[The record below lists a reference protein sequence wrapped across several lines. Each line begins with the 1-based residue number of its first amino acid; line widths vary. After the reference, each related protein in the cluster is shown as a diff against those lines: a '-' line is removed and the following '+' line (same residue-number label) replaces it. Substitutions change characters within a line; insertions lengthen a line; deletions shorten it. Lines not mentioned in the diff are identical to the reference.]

1 MFHYLSDADSDPD
14 NQRAIVQ
21 LMHLYDLTKRTT
33 IIYDSETDGEADRMR
48 AEIVGRLESTRR
60 FKELPPKAQKNA
72 LKGRWLML
80 ESKENIMACLGWDK
94 SWYYLF
100 WNLTSQYTHVYSLAF
115 YRIEPNGRGTGIEN
129 HFDRKCLAL
138 GLETCADV
146 LRGITDALCGHF
158 PNVKDVRNGSNSK
171 FSPGPA
177 RNLPRK

>member
-1 MFHYLSDADSDPD
+1 MEAALLFHYLSDADSDPD

-72 LKGRWLML
+72 LKGGWLML

-100 WNLTSQYTHVYSLAF
+100 WNLTSQYTHVALLHGSD
-115 YRIEPNGRGTGIEN
+115 NS
-129 HFDRKCLAL
+129 RK
-138 GLETCADV
+138 
-146 LRGITDALCGHF
+146 
-158 PNVKDVRNGSNSK
+158 P
-171 FSPGPA
+171 P
-177 RNLPRK
+177 LPVIQAMRFV